1 LTIVRIA
8 VTVAG
13 QSKNVSLKW
22 SQGIRALEIVIL
34 ILMITWEIT
43 LPMLIEEN
51 AVVYI
56 TT

>member
-1 LTIVRIA
+1 MPCHEDLVIKKIA

-13 QSKNVSLKW
+13 QNKNVSLKW

-43 LPMLIEEN
+43 LPMLIRC
-51 AVVYI
+51 
-56 TT
+56 